1 MLHNPQGRIYPWRT
15 CLLVSYKN
23 CLLKYKL
30 MSYPFRVQCD
40 RRGPVGEWRS
50 GPGGKEWAGGKGVG
64 QGERSGPG
72 RSSWPGGRSGPG
84 RIGLLYVIY
93 AHFQDFLF
101 DFLIPFQET
110 EPLYFRSSSITDHK
124 LRDILVIH
132 SRLLMFLINTI
143 FLCLSF
149 FLHWQNFEIRTEKWP
164 LREEVHG
171 LLTQISP
178 TKW

>member
-1 MLHNPQGRIYPWRT
+1 MGRGE
-15 CLLVSYKN
+15 VVG
-23 CLLKYKL
+23 
-30 MSYPFRVQCD
+30 RV
-40 RRGPVGEWRS
+40 ERS

-64 QGERSGPG
+64 QRERSGPG

-132 SRLLMFLINTI
+132 SRRLMFLINTI

-149 FLHWQNFEIRTEKWP
+149 FLH
-164 LREEVHG
+164 
-171 LLTQISP
+171 
-178 TKW
+178 